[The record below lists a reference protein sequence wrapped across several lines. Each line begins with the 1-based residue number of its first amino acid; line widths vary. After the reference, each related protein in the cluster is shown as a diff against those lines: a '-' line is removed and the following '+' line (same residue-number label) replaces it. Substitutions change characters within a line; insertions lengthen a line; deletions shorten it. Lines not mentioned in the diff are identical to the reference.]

1 MMLAPASRILR
12 KPPRTTSRSTAR
24 GRSSGTHMSASAVSG
39 RPPMAWTPDSAL
51 AAAIW
56 PKSYGSSTTGVKKST
71 VCTSASPRPC
81 AKTPASSIEDW
92 STRTRRSR
100 RAPSIPPNTVRRS
113 SGPSFEAQPA
123 HATSA
128 VSRTSMR
135 RRSLA
140 ARRPVRGVAGGA
152 GAVVESAPTP
162 DRHRVD
168 LDARAKREPRGR
180 ERGAR
185 RRIAREGPGVDLVH
199 LLEVLHVGEEYRGL
213 HHVRECEP
221 SPRQHGLEIAQD
233 LLGLLGD
240 RSTPELARGRIECH
254 LTCGEDHL
262 VTA

>member
-1 MMLAPASRILR
+1 MLTPLASAICAACPIRPKPVTSVAARAPALTAISAATRFSVAIWRVSLRASAGSRRWRLSAVEST
-12 KPPRTTSRSTAR
+12 PVPSGLVSSSRSP
-24 GRSSGTHMSASAVSG
+24 GRA
-39 RPPMAWTPDSAL
+39 PAL
-51 AAAIW
+51 
-56 PKSYGSSTTGVKKST
+56 
-71 VCTSASPRPC
+71 
-81 AKTPASSIEDW
+81 SSI
-92 STRTRRSR
+92 RR

-168 LDARAKREPRGR
+168 LDARAKRETRGR

-233 LLGLLGD
+233 LFGLFG
-240 RSTPELARGRIECH
+240 
-254 LTCGEDHL
+254 
-262 VTA
+262 